1 MGLHFENVKNLEA
14 RVKCASYPRETRV
27 ISVPFIPRVFYKW
40 RARQCALI
48 HVIQPGP
55 KKRLHFAKLL
65 VKFFYVIS
73 VTFSTL
79 VREVS
84 KQRWFPDQVVI
95 AFLCLLWISHSK
107 ITWYPLD
114 IIQREIAKK
123 MWRHTSQFFR
133 REPILKTSFVIFS
146 PHAIYNYHSVQ
157 FSPTK
162 WTIFAFHMKFPH
174 MTYRC
179 GYGGLKLQPLHLKD
193 ETTFGISWSRAESF
207 WWQNQIYWRRVSN
220 ALSLLLTHK
229 TLGPLSYLAC
239 SISSKTLSYGAM
251 QQDNSVDQEFSVY
264 QIGIHYKESLVW
276 SKSSS

>member
-1 MGLHFENVKNLEA
+1 MRIISAWNA
-14 RVKCASYPRETRV
+14 RHICPIYSARLLQMT
-27 ISVPFIPRVFYKW
+27 

-48 HVIQPGP
+48 RMIQQGP

-133 REPILKTSFVIFS
+133 REPILKTSFVIFLHMQYTTII
-146 PHAIYNYHSVQ
+146 PYNFHQQNEQSLRSIWN
-157 FSPTK
+157 FPT
-162 WTIFAFHMKFPH
+162 WHIDVDMGDSS
-174 MTYRC
+174 C
-179 GYGGLKLQPLHLKD
+179 
-193 ETTFGISWSRAESF
+193 S
-207 WWQNQIYWRRVSN
+207 
-220 ALSLLLTHK
+220 LST
-229 TLGPLSYLAC
+229 
-239 SISSKTLSYGAM
+239 
-251 QQDNSVDQEFSVY
+251 
-264 QIGIHYKESLVW
+264 
-276 SKSSS
+276 

>member
-48 HVIQPGP
+48 RVIQPGP
-55 KKRLHFAKLL
+55 KKRLHFAKLP
-65 VKFFYVIS
+65 

-220 ALSLLLTHK
+220 ALALLLTQK